1 MIDLSRYVFE
11 ALRKDEE
18 YILYR
23 AQSEDVAFQV
33 LVLSPAVQ
41 RPTPESLKR
50 LEHEYSL
57 REALDPRW
65 AARPNAMARHGARTV
80 LVLEDPGG
88 APLDQLLGHPLDLAF
103 SLRLAIG
110 LSAAIGQLHQRG
122 LIHKDIKPP
131 NVLVNSVT
139 GQCWLRGF
147 GIASR
152 LPRERQAPKPPEFIA
167 GTLACMA
174 PEQTGRMNRSIDS
187 RSTSRP
193 FDWQAKTASSRTR
206 ASRMNSRRS
215 SISPAAMRRA
225 PTPTFKTPAT
235 PTSAGVHLGR
245 CGSSINAIH
254 AFLRNEL
261 LLLPRQRSARPLS
274 SWTSGQ
280 W

>member
-1 MIDLSRYVFE
+1 MAGAPLIDLSRYVFE

-65 AARPNAMARHGARTV
+65 AARPIAMARHGARTV

-88 APLDQLLGHPLDLAF
+88 APLNQLLGHPLDLAF

-110 LSAAIGQLHQRG
+110 LSTAIGQLHQRG

-131 NVLVNSVT
+131 KCSGERCHRRGLLV
-139 GQCWLRGF
+139 G
-147 GIASR
+147 
-152 LPRERQAPKPPEFIA
+152 
-167 GTLACMA
+167 GTF
-174 PEQTGRMNRSIDS
+174 SD
-187 RSTSRP
+187 
-193 FDWQAKTASSRTR
+193 F
-206 ASRMNSRRS
+206 
-215 SISPAAMRRA
+215 
-225 PTPTFKTPAT
+225 
-235 PTSAGVHLGR
+235 
-245 CGSSINAIH
+245 
-254 AFLRNEL
+254 
-261 LLLPRQRSARPLS
+261 
-274 SWTSGQ
+274 
-280 W
+280 

>member
-1 MIDLSRYVFE
+1 MAGAPLIDLSRYVFE

-65 AARPNAMARHGARTV
+65 AARPIATARRRARTV

-88 APLDQLLGHPLDLAF
+88 APLDQLLGHPLDVAF

-110 LSAAIGQLHQRG
+110 LSTAIGQLHQRG

-139 GQCWLRGF
+139 GQGWLRGF

-152 LPRERQAPKPPEFIA
+152 LLATRTPPEQREKAIFGIVNQLNRGAALITSRDEREQLAELNLIA
-167 GTLACMA
+167 GKRAKA
-174 PEQTGRMNRSIDS
+174 
-187 RSTSRP
+187 ST
-193 FDWQAKTASSRTR
+193 AY
-206 ASRMNSRRS
+206 
-215 SISPAAMRRA
+215 
-225 PTPTFKTPAT
+225 
-235 PTSAGVHLGR
+235 TSAPGPGR
-245 CGSSINAIH
+245 SG
-254 AFLRNEL
+254 LR
-261 LLLPRQRSARPLS
+261 RH
-274 SWTSGQ
+274 GF
-280 W
+280 